1 MWVIAVVAGLL
12 FVASIVHRYGSRDRT
27 PPLER
32 HEKALAA
39 LADLAHQ
46 PRPAVPEAH
55 ETGVPPGHIRILA
68 QAPDRIPRKRAT
80 KRPAAAVNRRTK
92 TAAARARHPSTG
104 KRVHADVSARP
115 TLHIGFDQPVEP
127 IDIEPPDAAP
137 DTPPPEPVLSPAPAP
152 DARPAVPSAASWAN
166 PRRHRYRGATRAAL
180 VGAVIVAGGAVGM
193 AIAGGGTHHKSSGRA
208 PRVADQP
215 AAVTEPPTTA
225 AFATPTTAP
234 ARFTSQILP
243 TGDAN
248 VSVLGSFTLTLH
260 ATGMCW
266 VQVSAANGQ
275 TLFMGTLY
283 PGQNQ
288 QLVGSAPLVVR
299 LGNTPGMTL
308 TIDGTALDLNGVGR
322 TANLHFLS

>member
-1 MWVIAVVAGLL
+1 MWVIVVVAGLL
-12 FVASIVHRYGSRDRT
+12 IVATTVHRLRSRADRV

-39 LADLAHQ
+39 LADIAHE
-46 PRPAVPEAH
+46 PRPPVPEPH
-55 ETGVPPGHIRILA
+55 ETGVPPGHIRILPEP
-68 QAPDRIPRKRAT
+68 PDRVPRKRAT

-104 KRVHADVSARP
+104 KRVHADVAARP
-115 TLHIGFDQPVEP
+115 TLHIGFEQPGEP
-127 IDIEPPDAAP
+127 IEATLSDTAAAG
-137 DTPPPEPVLSPAPAP
+137 TPAEPVFSPAPAP
-152 DARPAVPSAASWAN
+152 DARPAVPSAASWAK
-166 PRRHRYRGATRAAL
+166 PRRHHSGRATRAAL

-193 AIAGGGTHHKSSGRA
+193 AIASGGAHPKASARA

-225 AFATPTTAP
+225 ALPPTTAP
-234 ARFTSQILP
+234 VRFTSQILP

-248 VSVLGSFTLTLH
+248 VSVPGAFTLTLH

-299 LGNTPGMTL
+299 LGNTPGMAL
-308 TIDGTALDLNGVGR
+308 TIDGTALNLNGVGR